1 MALLQLALLP
11 LLGWRCHPLGAA
23 RIRTLFG
30 VPDLVSF
37 SDPVKS
43 GKDTWKEGAESKKLP
58 RKSIQYYLAMY
69 PRINGQVS
77 SITLPSNLGSI
88 FCLIRSYGGRL
99 LHIELFLEEACGV
112 AVLAQSH
119 LFGLA
124 ATEELPASC
133 STFRSQVYH
142 MVGTLDDIH
151 IVLDDDKRMPALDEC
166 VKGIQQASYVVEM
179 KAGGRLV
186 EDEYRGRVL
195 LHTQIVGQLHA
206 LVLTA

>member
-1 MALLQLALLP
+1 MINL
-11 LLGWRCHPLGAA
+11 
-23 RIRTLFG
+23 ITM
-30 VPDLVSF
+30 
-37 SDPVKS
+37 
-43 GKDTWKEGAESKKLP
+43 KKH
-58 RKSIQYYLAMY
+58 
-69 PRINGQVS
+69 
-77 SITLPSNLGSI
+77 SI
-88 FCLIRSYGGRL
+88 FCLVSSYGGGL

-112 AVLAQSH
+112 AVPAQSH

-166 VKGIQQASYVVEM
+166 VEGIQQAAYVVEM

-186 EDEYRGRVL
+186 EDEYRGRML